1 MDRKAVF
8 FDADGTLYDIQ
19 KGVPDST
26 REAVARLR
34 EKGHLAFLCTGRS
47 RSFVLDELESMR
59 FDGIIAACGTYLEQ
73 NGTRLFSK
81 EPDPETAWKSVEIL
95 RAHGMVPVM
104 EGPDYMYFD
113 KEEYTKEVDWFADL
127 VERQLGDRY
136 RPIHGNERSMKINKI
151 SAKVRPGSDP
161 DEACRELA
169 DWYDPIRHFEGMAG
183 GTVELV
189 PKGFSKAVGI
199 EAMCRIQGIDWKDTV
214 IFGDSNNDLSMFQY
228 AAVKVAMGNAPEKI
242 KGLADY
248 ITDDMFHRGIENGLR
263 GLGLLG

>member
-1 MDRKAVF
+1 MDRKACF
-8 FDADGTLYDIQ
+8 LMRTEHYMIFRRECLTA
-19 KGVPDST
+19 

-34 EKGHLAFLCTGRS
+34 RRAIWPSWHRAG

-183 GTVELV
+183 GTVEL
-189 PKGFSKAVGI
+189 
-199 EAMCRIQGIDWKDTV
+199 
-214 IFGDSNNDLSMFQY
+214 
-228 AAVKVAMGNAPEKI
+228 
-242 KGLADY
+242 
-248 ITDDMFHRGIENGLR
+248 
-263 GLGLLG
+263 